1 MLLDLFDLPRGSGE
15 EGKKEAK
22 IERIMAF
29 LEKPEESGKKNL
41 FRGLPLSSTSCRT
54 SGAKKEKAAS
64 KKAKTTGGKATKLPD
79 DAAAIKA
86 ELEKMAARQA
96 ALLKKLE
103 RTVEGGGEKRKAPAA
118 STPTK
123 KAKTSEETAEDGG
136 KDSGMPTDE
145 AIKAAVV
152 EMLDGQDVD
161 AISMKKVR
169 ADLEEKFGVPLVE
182 KKTIIKE
189 LWTAY
194 VDSEPR
200 RTRSDGW
207 RARRRHI
214 ARRSRTTCR
223 EKTSTAAAKA
233 TARKKVNSRR
243 DRLALAPARSP
254 KFAPQRR

>member
-1 MLLDLFDLPRGSGE
+1 MLYRTPGKATIIKKNIRAFSGFSDDTDRSKPRDLLTRAFGPTLNMLLDLFDLPRGSGE

-41 FRGLPLSSTSCRT
+41 KEAAAAKREKAAAKREKAA
-54 SGAKKEKAAS
+54 AKKEKAAS

-96 ALLKKLE
+96 ALMKKLE
-103 RTVEGGGEKRKAPAA
+103 RTVEGGSEKRKAPAA

-145 AIKAAVV
+145 ALKAAVV
-152 EMLDGQDVD
+152 QMLDGQDVD

-189 LWTAY
+189 YVTAY
-194 VDSEPR
+194 VDSLPE
-200 RTRSDGW
+200 
-207 RARRRHI
+207 
-214 ARRSRTTCR
+214 
-223 EKTSTAAAKA
+223 
-233 TARKKVNSRR
+233 
-243 DRLALAPARSP
+243 
-254 KFAPQRR
+254 